1 MLEEIKIRY
10 KLVYLQAQI
19 CGNDNSEIP
28 SSQEFSLC
36 HGRLRG
42 RVFHSVSER
51 LQALF
56 GELLAQS
63 RRTRE
68 DSPTL
73 LFYLFAIGILLSSK
87 SILIALQKSKDPS
100 GVAYVLAVAGEW
112 LLISALYVFF
122 SRYVIEPHLN
132 VSMRLCLSSL
142 FCVFTIQLIPYTMCV
157 LYASVKDK
165 DEKIAAMK
173 AMTRK
178 SEISIMY
185 KELSQDFIEFRDN
198 NGNLRL
204 TLNAADILY
213 IESQD
218 NYVNINYILD
228 DNTESYLLRCRTRDV
243 EELLKDREF
252 CRCHRSYIV
261 NPRHVRT
268 FYSGSTRGRLVLDVQ
283 KSKEIPV
290 SSTYFQALEQML
302 RPEQTAP
309 SR

>member
-1 MLEEIKIRY
+1 MTTPRYLLRKNFLFVTVAFVVVFSILYLSVYRPYSESFWLSLVERGKI
-10 KLVYLQAQI
+10 V
-19 CGNDNSEIP
+19 
-28 SSQEFSLC
+28 
-36 HGRLRG
+36 
-42 RVFHSVSER
+42 
-51 LQALF
+51 
-56 GELLAQS
+56 
-63 RRTRE
+63 
-68 DSPTL
+68 PTL

-204 TLNAADILY
+204 TLSAADILY

-218 NYVNINYILD
+218 NYVKINYILD
-228 DNTESYLLRCRTRDV
+228 DKLESYLLRCRTRDV